1 MSSRPNLTVLDHPLV
16 QHKLAALRDRT
27 TPPKVF
33 KELVEEIAMLMAYE
47 VTGDI
52 PLHEVEVETPLE
64 RMTGRRVEER
74 KLIFVPVL
82 RAGLGMV
89 GGVVRLA
96 PEARIGHVGL
106 QRNEETLE
114 AERYYFKMPEPEAGQ
129 RHVLLD
135 PMLATGGTAVAAI
148 DALKDWGAE
157 RIRFMC
163 LVASP
168 EGVERVGDAHPEATI
183 FAASLDRGLSD
194 EGYVVPGLGDA
205 GDRLFG
211 TR

>member
-1 MSSRPNLTVLDHPLV
+1 MTSRPDAKVLDHPLV
-16 QHKLAALRDRT
+16 QHKLAGLRDRT

-47 VTGDI
+47 VTGDL
-52 PLHEVEVETPLE
+52 PLDEVEVETPLE
-64 RMTGRRVEER
+64 RMRGRRVEER
-74 KLIFVPVL
+74 KLVFVPIL

-89 GGVVRLA
+89 GGVVRLV

-106 QRNEETLE
+106 QRDEESLE
-114 AERYYFKMPEPEAGQ
+114 PERYYFKMPEVEEGQ

-135 PMLATGGTAVAAI
+135 PMLATGGTAAAAI
-148 DALKDWGAE
+148 RALKDWGAE

-168 EGVERVGDAHPEATI
+168 EGVERVGEEHPDVPL
-183 FAASLDRGLSD
+183 FAASIDRGLSD

>member
-1 MSSRPNLTVLDHPLV
+1 MTSHPNLTVLDHPLV
-16 QHKLAALRDRT
+16 QHKLAALRDRA
-27 TPPKVF
+27 TPPQVF

-47 VTGDI
+47 VTGDL
-52 PLHEVEVETPLE
+52 PLHDVDVETPLE
-64 RMTGRRVEER
+64 RSTGRRVEER
-74 KLIFVPVL
+74 KLVFVPIL

-106 QRNEETLE
+106 QRSEATLE
-114 AERYYFKMPEPEAGQ
+114 PERYFFKMPEPEDGQ
-129 RHVLLD
+129 RHVVLD
-135 PMLATGGTAVAAI
+135 PMLATGGTATAAI
-148 DALKDWGAE
+148 DALEEWGAE

-168 EGVERVGDAHPEATI
+168 EGVERVGAAHPEVTI